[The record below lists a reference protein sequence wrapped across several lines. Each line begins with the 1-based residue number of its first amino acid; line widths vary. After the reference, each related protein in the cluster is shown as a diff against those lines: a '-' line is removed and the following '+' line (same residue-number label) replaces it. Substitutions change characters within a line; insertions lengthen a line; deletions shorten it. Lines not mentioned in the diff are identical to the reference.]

1 MRLRVLG
8 IGISASILLAACSNL
23 PSSIDECRL
32 YRNMDPIS
40 LLICDSVAITNAV
53 AGGVIKLTVGV
64 SAALVVGTAK
74 TMGLCYR
81 MVAAGVKTV
90 DEYANALVDNIRQSY
105 KEREDQIDALSK
117 EVDFNNY
124 QAENLINLAK
134 QKSQAD
140 HESIEKIKQNIA
152 LGNRQIDEIEAMI
165 AYYDENIKILQEQLN
180 KHNMCLATYQKARQL
195 ITDDSQG
202 ELTSSEQRQ
211 LAEFDRRIATLQSD
225 IEEIR
230 STCANFIQE
239 RDVLN
244 LYLTQE
250 TSAQAK

>member
-1 MRLRVLG
+1 M
-8 IGISASILLAACSNL
+8 
-23 PSSIDECRL
+23 
-32 YRNMDPIS
+32 
-40 LLICDSVAITNAV
+40 
-53 AGGVIKLTVGV
+53 
-64 SAALVVGTAK
+64 
-74 TMGLCYR
+74 
-81 MVAAGVKTV
+81 
-90 DEYANALVDNIRQSY
+90 
-105 KEREDQIDALSK
+105 
-117 EVDFNNY
+117 DFNNY